1 MKISLKIAENLT
13 QQCLEKARKINI
25 PVSIAVIDNDGKL
38 VCFSRM
44 DEALPIS
51 IELAPA
57 KAYTAYSLR
66 MTTEKLKTLTEPGEM
81 LYGLENSCDNI
92 VIFGGGI
99 PIRFKDKVIG
109 AVGVSGGSVEED
121 IEVAQAGVEFFENR
135 YTSN

>member
-13 QQCLEKARKINI
+13 QECLAKAKKINI
-25 PVSIAVIDNDGKL
+25 PVSIAIIGNDGKL
-38 VCFSRM
+38 ISFSRM
-44 DEALPIS
+44 DGALPIS

-57 KAYTAYSLR
+57 KAHTAYSLR

-81 LYGLENSCDNI
+81 LYGLENSCENI
-92 VIFGGGI
+92 VVFGGGI

-121 IEVAQAGVEFFENR
+121 IKVAKAAVEFFKNR

>member
-1 MKISLKIAENLT
+1 MQINLKIAENLT
-13 QQCLEKARKINI
+13 EKCLEKAKKMNI
-25 PVSIAVIDNDGKL
+25 PVSIAIMGDDGKL
-38 VCFSRM
+38 VYFSRM
-44 DEALPIS
+44 DDALPIS

-66 MTTEKLKTLTEPGEM
+66 MTTEKLKTLTEPGQM

-92 VIFGGGI
+92 VVFGGGI

-121 IEVAQAGVEFFENR
+121 IEIAKAAVEFFINR

>member
-1 MKISLKIAENLT
+1 MKLSLTIAEKLS
-13 QQCLEKARKINI
+13 QKCLEKAKRINV
-25 PVSIAVIDNDGKL
+25 PVSIAIIGNDGKL
-38 VCFSRM
+38 VCFNRM
-44 DEALPIS
+44 DGALPIS

-81 LYGLENSCDNI
+81 LYGLDTSCDKI
-92 VIFGGGI
+92 VVFGGGI
-99 PIRFKDKVIG
+99 PIKFNDEVIG

-121 IEVAQAGVEFFENR
+121 IEVAKSAVNFFKNR